1 MSFAQKLAKF
11 LADLAARLLPANR
24 HAWGE
29 AMRQEVRA
37 IESAPD
43 ALAFAGG
50 CLWAALCE
58 RITVMKAIVFTGR
71 LVVGLVTALYGVM
84 FLVMMVNGLT
94 GQAVQPVQPW
104 IVVWVAAMGF
114 SDLAA
119 AAGLVFW
126 KPKLFWTAFVL
137 AALPSLGLTVF
148 GLATRSDMFL
158 RFAWPFVPLALL
170 AGAALFLAWLERG
183 SRRPIAA

>member
-1 MSFAQKLAKF
+1 MKFALIVI
-11 LADLAARLLPANR
+11 DLAARVLPGHR
-24 HAWGE
+24 QSWGE
-29 AMRQEVRA
+29 AMRAEVRA

-71 LVVGLVTALYGVM
+71 LLVGLVTALYGAM

-94 GQAVQPVQPW
+94 GQSAQPVMPW
-104 IVVWVAAMGF
+104 VVVWVATMGL
-114 SDLAA
+114 SHLAA

-126 KPKLFWTAFVL
+126 RPKLFWSAVALAVL
-137 AALPSLGLTVF
+137 PGLVLTVF
-148 GLATRSDMFL
+148 GLATQASQFL
-158 RFAWPFVPLALL
+158 RFAWPFLPLALL
-170 AGAALFLAWLERG
+170 AGAALFLAWLERRP
-183 SRRPIAA
+183 RRPIAA

>member
-1 MSFAQKLAKF
+1 MKLAF
-11 LADLAARLLPANR
+11 LLTDLAARLLPSHR
-24 HAWGE
+24 RAWGE
-29 AMRQEVRA
+29 AMRAEVRV

-71 LVVGLVTALYGVM
+71 LGVGIVTALYGAM

-94 GQAVQPVQPW
+94 GQAAQPVLPW
-104 IVVWVAAMGF
+104 VVAWAGAMGF
-114 SDLAA
+114 SHLAA
-119 AAGLVFW
+119 AAGLIFW
-126 KPKLFWTAFVL
+126 KPKRFWTTLAV
-137 AALPSLGLTVF
+137 AALPGLALMAF
-148 GLATRSDMFL
+148 GLATKPEMFL

-170 AGAALFLAWLERG
+170 AGAALFLAWLEHG